1 MSKKKKKIIDF
12 KGTKNA
18 PSIDTFADMNSIDS
32 YVDSLI
38 SGSETYEES
47 SDISSMIPK
56 NIMEEIMDEAPK
68 PVEKPTKTTI
78 NFGEETP
85 KTKQPEEVKVSEDIE
100 VVDEAQEEIPANSN
114 SVVTGAYPKAVGTA
128 DSGYSDYITSVQAS
142 TSGST
147 LSIKLENVNSL
158 LDYGV
163 CVSEKIP
170 DLYERIDGVLD
181 ADTAGEISSM
191 CFRKLIA
198 SMLPY
203 ATTRIGKLKEL
214 LKDVSSFNKRK
225 YFMVYYPIPL
235 TEPDDYL
242 VSLYKISEKSWDAYL
257 ESIKTLH
264 DFGYPSTMD
273 IIAILKNFTSKVEE
287 NSFMI
292 NDEDKIKNLE
302 DESRIEEYIKDLKS
316 DSSTK
321 LTKIYNEKF
330 MDLLYNKYSED
341 FDDYFFD
348 DEEEEINHNDEV
360 DGGVSNDNEPFHG
373 LESNTDA
380 GDGGS
385 ESDGTDGDREV
396 EEEEETQEVQDDI
409 GYEED
414 QADIEEGAEEDEE
427 IDSIEI
433 EEAEDED

>member
-56 NIMEEIMDEAPK
+56 NIMDEIMDEAPK

-100 VVDEAQEEIPANSN
+100 VTEEVQEEISN
-114 SVVTGAYPKAVGTA
+114 DDIQSC
-128 DSGYSDYITSVQAS
+128 YSDYITSVQAS

-147 LSIKLENVNSL
+147 LSLKLENVNSL

-170 DLYERIDGVLD
+170 DLYEKIDGVLD

-273 IIAILKNFTSKVEE
+273 IIAILKNFTSKVED

-302 DESRIEEYIKDLKS
+302 DESRVEEYIKDLKS

-321 LTKIYNEKF
+321 LTEIYNEKF

-348 DEEEEINHNDEV
+348 DEEEETNHNDEV

-380 GDGGS
+380 GDGES
-385 ESDGTDGDREV
+385 ESDGTDDDREV

-409 GYEED
+409 GCEED
-414 QADIEEGAEEDEE
+414 QTDIEEGAEEDEE

>member
-100 VVDEAQEEIPANSN
+100 VMEEVQGEISN
-114 SVVTGAYPKAVGTA
+114 DNIQSC
-128 DSGYSDYITSVQAS
+128 YSDYITSVQAS

-170 DLYERIDGVLD
+170 DLYEKIDGVLD

-235 TEPDDYL
+235 TEPDGYS

-264 DFGYPSTMD
+264 DFGYPSTTD

-292 NDEDKIKNLE
+292 NDEDKIKNLD
-302 DESRIEEYIKDLKS
+302 DESRAEEYIKDLKS

-321 LTKIYNEKF
+321 MTEIYNEKF

-348 DEEEEINHNDEV
+348 DEEEETNHNDEV
-360 DGGVSNDNEPFHG
+360 VGGVSNDNEPFHG

-414 QADIEEGAEEDEE
+414 QTDIEEGAEEDEE

>member
-56 NIMEEIMDEAPK
+56 NIMDEIMDEAPK

-85 KTKQPEEVKVSEDIE
+85 KTKQPEEVKVSEDVE
-100 VVDEAQEEIPANSN
+100 VMEEVQEEISN
-114 SVVTGAYPKAVGTA
+114 DDIQSC
-128 DSGYSDYITSVQAS
+128 YSDYITSVQAS

-147 LSIKLENVNSL
+147 LSLKLENVNSL

-170 DLYERIDGVLD
+170 DLYEKIDGVLD

-191 CFRKLIA
+191 CFRKLIT

-264 DFGYPSTMD
+264 DFGYPSTTD

-292 NDEDKIKNLE
+292 NDEDKIKNLD
-302 DESRIEEYIKDLKS
+302 DESRVEEYIKDLKL

-321 LTKIYNEKF
+321 MTEIYNEKF

-348 DEEEEINHNDEV
+348 DEEEETDYNDEV

-380 GDGGS
+380 GDEGS
-385 ESDGTDGDREV
+385 ESDGTDDDREV

>member
-68 PVEKPTKTTI
+68 SVEKPTKTTI

-85 KTKQPEEVKVSEDIE
+85 KTKQSEEVKVSEDIE
-100 VVDEAQEEIPANSN
+100 VTEEVKEEISN
-114 SVVTGAYPKAVGTA
+114 DDIQSC
-128 DSGYSDYITSVQAS
+128 YSDYITSVQAS

-147 LSIKLENVNSL
+147 LSLKLENVNSL

-170 DLYERIDGVLD
+170 DLYEKIDGVLD

-191 CFRKLIA
+191 CFRKLIT

-203 ATTRIGKLKEL
+203 AITRLGKIKEL
-214 LKDVSSFNKRK
+214 LKDVYSFNKRK
-225 YFMVYYPIPL
+225 YFIVYYPIPL
-235 TEPDDYL
+235 TESDDYL

-273 IIAILKNFTSKVEE
+273 IIAILKNFTSKVED

-302 DESRIEEYIKDLKS
+302 DESRVEEYIKDLKS

-341 FDDYFFD
+341 YDDYFFD
-348 DEEEEINHNDEV
+348 DEEEETNYNDEV
-360 DGGVSNDNEPFHG
+360 NGGASNDNEPFHG

-380 GDGGS
+380 GDGES
-385 ESDGTDGDREV
+385 ESDGTDDDREV
-396 EEEEETQEVQDDI
+396 KEEETQEVQDDI

>member
-38 SGSETYEES
+38 SGSEAYEES
-47 SDISSMIPK
+47 NDISSMIPK

-85 KTKQPEEVKVSEDIE
+85 KTKQPEEVKVSEDVE
-100 VVDEAQEEIPANSN
+100 VMEEVQEEISN
-114 SVVTGAYPKAVGTA
+114 DDIQSC
-128 DSGYSDYITSVQAS
+128 YSDYITSVQAS

-147 LSIKLENVNSL
+147 LSLKLENVNSL
-158 LDYGV
+158 LDYGI

-264 DFGYPSTMD
+264 DFG
-273 IIAILKNFTSKVEE
+273 
-287 NSFMI
+287 
-292 NDEDKIKNLE
+292 
-302 DESRIEEYIKDLKS
+302 
-316 DSSTK
+316 
-321 LTKIYNEKF
+321 
-330 MDLLYNKYSED
+330 
-341 FDDYFFD
+341 
-348 DEEEEINHNDEV
+348 
-360 DGGVSNDNEPFHG
+360 
-373 LESNTDA
+373 
-380 GDGGS
+380 
-385 ESDGTDGDREV
+385 
-396 EEEEETQEVQDDI
+396 
-409 GYEED
+409 
-414 QADIEEGAEEDEE
+414 
-427 IDSIEI
+427 
-433 EEAEDED
+433 

>member
-56 NIMEEIMDEAPK
+56 NIMDEIMDEAPK

-85 KTKQPEEVKVSEDIE
+85 KTKQPEEVKVSDDVEATEE
-100 VVDEAQEEIPANSN
+100 VKEEISN
-114 SVVTGAYPKAVGTA
+114 DDIQTC
-128 DSGYSDYITSVQAS
+128 YSDYITSVQAS

-147 LSIKLENVNSL
+147 LSLKLENVNSL

-170 DLYERIDGVLD
+170 DLYEKIDGVLD

-302 DESRIEEYIKDLKS
+302 DESRVEEYIKDLKS

-321 LTKIYNEKF
+321 LTEIYNEKF

-348 DEEEEINHNDEV
+348 DEEEETNHNDEV
-360 DGGVSNDNEPFHG
+360 DGGVSNDNEPFHR

-385 ESDGTDGDREV
+385 ESDGADGDREV
-396 EEEEETQEVQDDI
+396 EEEEETKEDQDDI

-414 QADIEEGAEEDEE
+414 QTDIEEGAEEDEE

>member
-85 KTKQPEEVKVSEDIE
+85 KTKQPEEVKISEDIE
-100 VVDEAQEEIPANSN
+100 ATEEVQEEISN
-114 SVVTGAYPKAVGTA
+114 A
-128 DSGYSDYITSVQAS
+128 DIQSCYSDYITSVQAS

-147 LSIKLENVNSL
+147 LSLKLENVNSL

-170 DLYERIDGVLD
+170 DLYEKIDGVLD

-191 CFRKLIA
+191 CFRKLIT

-203 ATTRIGKLKEL
+203 AITRLGKIKEL
-214 LKDVSSFNKRK
+214 LKDVYSFNKRK
-225 YFMVYYPIPL
+225 YFIVYYPIPL
-235 TEPDDYL
+235 TESDDYL

-302 DESRIEEYIKDLKS
+302 DESRVEEYIKDLKS

-321 LTKIYNEKF
+321 ITDIYNEKF

-348 DEEEEINHNDEV
+348 DEDEETNHNEEV

-380 GDGGS
+380 EDGES
-385 ESDGTDGDREV
+385 ESDGTDDDREV
-396 EEEEETQEVQDDI
+396 DEEEETQEVQDDI

>member
-56 NIMEEIMDEAPK
+56 NIMDEIMDEAPK

-85 KTKQPEEVKVSEDIE
+85 KTKQPEEVKVSEDVE
-100 VVDEAQEEIPANSN
+100 VMEEVQEEISN
-114 SVVTGAYPKAVGTA
+114 DDIQSC
-128 DSGYSDYITSVQAS
+128 YSDYITSVQAS

-147 LSIKLENVNSL
+147 LSLKLENVNSL

-170 DLYERIDGVLD
+170 DLYEKIDGVLD

-191 CFRKLIA
+191 CFRKLIT

-264 DFGYPSTMD
+264 DFGYPSTID

-292 NDEDKIKNLE
+292 NDEDKIKNLD
-302 DESRIEEYIKDLKS
+302 DESRVEEYIKDLKS

-321 LTKIYNEKF
+321 MTEIYNEKF

-348 DEEEEINHNDEV
+348 DEEEETDYNDEV

-380 GDGGS
+380 GDGES
-385 ESDGTDGDREV
+385 ESDGTDDDREV